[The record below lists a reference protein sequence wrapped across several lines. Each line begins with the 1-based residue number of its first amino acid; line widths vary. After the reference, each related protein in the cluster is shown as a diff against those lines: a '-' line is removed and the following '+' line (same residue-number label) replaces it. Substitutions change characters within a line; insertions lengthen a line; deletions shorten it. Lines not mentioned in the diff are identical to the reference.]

1 MNRQGNRVA
10 PGLSI
15 SNEEFDVAPVHGVGD
30 GATDDGAGSL
40 DQVNVV
46 LYQLSFVPVLFLGG
60 EREGCVCERERER
73 EERRGD
79 KKKF

>member
-1 MNRQGNRVA
+1 MNRQGNGVA
-10 PGLSI
+10 PGLSV

-46 LYQLSFVPVLFLGG
+46 LYQLSLAPVFFLGG
-60 EREGCVCERERER
+60 ERKGCV
-73 EERRGD
+73 
-79 KKKF
+79 